1 MFNCDN
7 RSDSIKFTLIKDNLN
22 GKEKT
27 LVCRSSTKVCRPK
40 HFEVSIF
47 IWKLLVKM
55 YSLRNLLSSYAYFIE
70 TPATNR
76 SRMLEFRK
84 KQRADP
90 ALERAA
96 RKNEL
101 EVDVDQVQIEHLAS
115 GGLFKDI
122 FLAGDLYGIYEDLFG
137 TDTMFIPSK
146 DLQILYDYDDEYVTP
161 VFRGIP
167 YFHSIKSSFYF

>member
-1 MFNCDN
+1 
-7 RSDSIKFTLIKDNLN
+7 
-22 GKEKT
+22 
-27 LVCRSSTKVCRPK
+27 
-40 HFEVSIF
+40 
-47 IWKLLVKM
+47 
-55 YSLRNLLSSYAYFIE
+55 
-70 TPATNR
+70 
-76 SRMLEFRK
+76 MLEFRK

-167 YFHSIKSSFYF
+167 YFHAIFPRRFCPFLYLWGKIYDYCWYIQMMMND

>member
-1 MFNCDN
+1 
-7 RSDSIKFTLIKDNLN
+7 
-22 GKEKT
+22 
-27 LVCRSSTKVCRPK
+27 
-40 HFEVSIF
+40 
-47 IWKLLVKM
+47 
-55 YSLRNLLSSYAYFIE
+55 
-70 TPATNR
+70 
-76 SRMLEFRK
+76 MLEFRK

-167 YFHSIKSSFYF
+167 YFHAIKSSLYFYYIYGAKFTVIVGISK